1 MKYSELLEL
10 YKQGKLKEEE
20 SLQVQADIEK
30 HEAISQYLFE
40 EEVPEFEEFTIS
52 QNNGREEEE
61 VSLQD
66 VRFAKMIHK
75 SIRKAFIKLGV
86 CVTGIVLVVVL
97 FVWFV
102 LPALVGAFYYNPEK
116 IVKGTT
122 KQFDLDMA
130 VYTELF
136 VPEQKRE
143 LTIVENNGYGNYD
156 VRIPQVF
163 SYNNKFVELSGKIEQ
178 GKLTLYNS
186 NIIKPFTGNAFV
198 RTAYFLDE
206 LSTPL
211 TELIEEKN
219 DVAYSAAGNKKTAK
233 EKIEKLNENTYYH
246 AYVTLEKAMK
256 YSEFVDFIESHNFDS
271 VWCAP
276 IVSESFN
283 TFNNIGF
290 FYNQGSGA
298 VLEWDENRYPIL
310 QLWNIEIEEMK
321 NNEIATQH
329 FTDMLSYMAEQKE
342 FSKMMGVDTAELMKQ
357 KQYVENN
364 GLYIHG
370 FMITD
375 IKEKILGIFEEEQ
388 VYTIYTTNIG

>member
-10 YKQGKLKEEE
+10 YKQGKLKDEDR
-20 SLQVQADIEK
+20 SQVQADIEK

-40 EEVPEFEEFTIS
+40 EEVPGFEEFTIT
-52 QNNGREEEE
+52 NDNGMEEEQ
-61 VSLQD
+61 SLQD
-66 VRFAKMIHK
+66 VKFAKMIHK

-86 CVTGIVLVVVL
+86 VVTGIVLTVVL

-102 LPALVGAFYYNPEK
+102 LPSMVGAFFYNPEK

-143 LTIVENNGYGNYD
+143 QTIVENNGYGNYD
-156 VRIPQVF
+156 IRIPQLS
-163 SYNNKFVELSGKIEQ
+163 SYDSRFMEVSGKIEQ
-178 GKLTLYNS
+178 GKLTFYNS

-198 RTAYFLDE
+198 RTAYFLDD

-211 TELIEEKN
+211 TELIDEESG
-219 DVAYSAAGNKKTAK
+219 VAYSAAGSKKTAK

-246 AYVTLEKAMK
+246 AYVTLEKAME
-256 YSEFVDFIESHNFDS
+256 YGEFVDFIELYDFDS

-276 IVSESFN
+276 IVSECFD
-283 TFNNIGF
+283 TFNNVGF
-290 FYNQGSGA
+290 FYNQESGK
-298 VLEWDENRYPIL
+298 VLEWDEKLYPTL
-310 QLWNIEIEEMK
+310 QLWNMESDAMK
-321 NNEIATQH
+321 NNMNATQH
-329 FTDMLSYMAEQKE
+329 FTDMLSYMIEQKE
-342 FSKMMGVDTAELMKQ
+342 FCKMLGVDTTELMEQ
-357 KQYVENN
+357 KEYVKNN

-375 IKEKILGIFEEEQ
+375 LKENILEIFEEEQ
-388 VYTIYTTNIG
+388 VYTIYTTKIS